1 MKTRNAEILERELGS
16 QPRLDVNSGSE
27 QKYVMAHRCDQEAQ
41 GDSQH
46 GGEHDRIEN
55 HQREQHSSLEAIDI
69 EIRLQQDRLK
79 TLVWCK

>member
-16 QPRLDVNSGSE
+16 QPRLAFNSASE
-27 QKYVMAHRCDQEAQ
+27 YVMAHQDAQ
-41 GDSQH
+41 GDCQH
-46 GGEHDRIEN
+46 GGEQDRIEN
-55 HQREQHSSLEAIDI
+55 RQGEQHISLEAIDI